1 MKENTLV
8 VENDPPEV
16 SFDTSKSSTIE
27 DNGEKIYW
35 YNTGDSIFSVKV
47 TDVNE
52 NDKVCSGLAS
62 VKIIDE
68 HNGIINVL
76 DDKSFSENQEND
88 YSFSTE
94 ISKLSEGIHYIKVE
108 TTDNAGN
115 NCGNYPAVMV
125 IGVDTKKPVGKTSIE
140 GPEPVDINGDKW
152 FDKDQIIEFRVD
164 AEPDVSGI
172 KDITLDING
181 IKKTFTE
188 NEIKSAHLSSS
199 SACWLSSCFTHA
211 PRAAAPSPVLPASTK
226 HARQR
231 RPCR

>member
-1 MKENTLV
+1 MVIRAADKNGFSNTANVIDQITEMKENTLV

-172 KDITLDING
+172 KDITFDING

-188 NEIKSAHLSSS
+188 NEIKVMNMDIVSLLIQQA
-199 SACWLSSCFTHA
+199 
-211 PRAAAPSPVLPASTK
+211 
-226 HARQR
+226 
-231 RPCR
+231 

>member
-1 MKENTLV
+1 MVIRAADKNGFSNTANVIDQITEMKENTLV

-94 ISKLSEGIHYIKVE
+94 ISKLNLDKPFKHITFNFELVKEVE
-108 TTDNAGN
+108 
-115 NCGNYPAVMV
+115 
-125 IGVDTKKPVGKTSIE
+125 
-140 GPEPVDINGDKW
+140 
-152 FDKDQIIEFRVD
+152 Q
-164 AEPDVSGI
+164 
-172 KDITLDING
+172 
-181 IKKTFTE
+181 
-188 NEIKSAHLSSS
+188 
-199 SACWLSSCFTHA
+199 
-211 PRAAAPSPVLPASTK
+211 APSTEVD
-226 HARQR
+226 R
-231 RPCR
+231 RRVSA